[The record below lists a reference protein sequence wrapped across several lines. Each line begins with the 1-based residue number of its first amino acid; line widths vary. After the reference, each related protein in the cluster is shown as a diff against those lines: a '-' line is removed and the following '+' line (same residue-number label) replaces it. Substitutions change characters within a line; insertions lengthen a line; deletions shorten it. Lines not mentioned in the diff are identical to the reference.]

1 MNALVTACVRDDHLM
16 KQRLGSAQ
24 DDAVAATNAHG
35 CAGAVDGLGGVFD
48 LEEAA
53 VGRKRRGRQ
62 VVARA
67 GGCHG
72 DDKKEGSARG

>member
-1 MNALVTACVRDDHLM
+1 
-16 KQRLGSAQ
+16 
-24 DDAVAATNAHG
+24 
-35 CAGAVDGLGGVFD
+35 